1 MIADS
6 RLRMCYIDEP
16 KRMSTV
22 SAQSGA
28 RRPTLCRRLALCA
41 LTLLTSVPVLHAQA
55 GQALRV
61 VPLVRADQVLVA
73 FELKDGYSP
82 EVRAAIHS
90 GLKTTFTYQ
99 VDLRLDVTGWID
111 RTIAST
117 VVSNSVEY
125 DNLTRIHSLERRID
139 GRVEVAKNTDNENE
153 VREWMTTVARRA
165 LFQTSV
171 LQPNRDYYVR
181 VTASARPSN
190 GSILWPFGSGT
201 SAQTKFTFI
210 R

>member
-1 MIADS
+1 
-6 RLRMCYIDEP
+6 MCYIDEP

-28 RRPTLCRRLALCA
+28 RGRRLALCA
-41 LTLLTSVPVLHAQA
+41 LALLVAVPVLHAQS

-73 FELKDGYSP
+73 FELKEGFSP

>member
-1 MIADS
+1 
-6 RLRMCYIDEP
+6 MCYIDQS

-28 RRPTLCRRLALCA
+28 RGRRLALCA
-41 LTLLTSVPVLHAQA
+41 LALLTAVPVLHAQT

-73 FELKDGYSP
+73 FELKDGFSP

-125 DNLTRIHSLERRID
+125 DNLTRVHSLERRID
-139 GRVEVAKNTDNENE
+139 GRVEVAKITDNDNE
-153 VREWMTTVARRA
+153 VREWMTNVARRP

>member
-1 MIADS
+1 
-6 RLRMCYIDEP
+6 MCYIDQP

-28 RRPTLCRRLALCA
+28 GGRRLALCA
-41 LTLLTSVPVLHAQA
+41 LALLAAVPVLHAQT

-99 VDLRLDVTGWID
+99 IDLRLDVTGWID
-111 RTIAST
+111 RTIAT
-117 VVSNSVEY
+117 AVVSNSVEY

-153 VREWMTTVARRA
+153 VREWMTTVARRP

>member
-1 MIADS
+1 
-6 RLRMCYIDEP
+6 
-16 KRMSTV
+16 MSVV

-28 RRPTLCRRLALCA
+28 RGRRLALCA
-41 LTLLTSVPVLHAQA
+41 LALLSAVQTVHGQS

-73 FELKDGYSP
+73 FELKDGFSP

-90 GLKTTFTYQ
+90 GLRTTFTY
-99 VDLRLDVTGWID
+99 VVELRVEASLWLD
-111 RTIAST
+111 RTIAT
-117 VVSNSVEY
+117 AVVTNSVEY
-125 DNLTRIHSLERRID
+125 DNLTRVHSMERRID
-139 GRVEVAKNTDNENE
+139 GRIEAAKVTDDEDE
-153 VREWMTTVARRA
+153 VRQWMTNVTRRP

-171 LQPNRDYYVR
+171 LQPNREYYVR

-190 GSILWPFGSGT
+190 GSMLWPFGSGI
-201 SAQTKFTFI
+201 SAQTKFTFL

>member
-1 MIADS
+1 
-6 RLRMCYIDEP
+6 
-16 KRMSTV
+16 MSVV

-28 RRPTLCRRLALCA
+28 GRRRLALCA
-41 LTLLTSVPVLHAQA
+41 LALVSAVQTLHAQS

-90 GLKTTFTYQ
+90 GLKTTFTYV
-99 VDLRLDVTGWID
+99 VDLRLDVAGWLD
-111 RTIAST
+111 RTIATT

-125 DNLTRIHSLERRID
+125 DNLTRVHSMERRVD
-139 GRVEVAKNTDNENE
+139 GRVEVAKNTDDEDE
-153 VREWMTTVARRA
+153 VRQWMTNVARRP

-201 SAQTKFTFI
+201 SAQAKFTFL